1 MYRNDSD
8 LRHSLGMLLGRTSRA
23 ILNRL
28 QKSFAQ
34 AGYTIS
40 VEQWLLLVNLR
51 SRNGQTQQQLAENTY
66 KDKTTVAR
74 LIDGLE
80 KHGLVNRMPDTI
92 DRRQKRISLHAKGR
106 KLLKQLKPLALSA
119 QTEAQQGVS
128 SEHLDICREVLFT
141 IYGNM
146 QKQ

>member
-1 MYRNDSD
+1 
-8 LRHSLGMLLGRTSRA
+8 MLLGRTSRA